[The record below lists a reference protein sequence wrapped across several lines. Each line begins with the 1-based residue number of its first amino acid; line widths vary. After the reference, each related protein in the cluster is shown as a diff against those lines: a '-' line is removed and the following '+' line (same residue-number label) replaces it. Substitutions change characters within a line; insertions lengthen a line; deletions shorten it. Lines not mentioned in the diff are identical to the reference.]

1 METYQIAAIVVA
13 AVLGID
19 ALIHAYWLTGRV
31 WPASDVT
38 ALSRAVLGA
47 DVPFTPRVLVPLV
60 LVLLAGAAAV
70 LGRAGLIAG
79 GIPEWIWA
87 VGTIAV
93 GAGLLVRGLAGAVW
107 VVSRSRGS
115 WFYRLNAAAYTPV
128 CLLLCAATVVA
139 FRR

>member
-31 WPASDVT
+31 WPAGDVN
-38 ALSRAVLGA
+38 ALSHAVLGA
-47 DVPFTPRVLVPLV
+47 DVPFTPRVLIPLV
-60 LVLLAGAAAV
+60 LVLLGGAASV
-70 LGRAGLIAG
+70 LGRVGLIAS
-79 GIPEWIWA
+79 GIPGWIWA
-87 VGTIAV
+87 AGTIAV

-107 VVSRSRGS
+107 VVSRPRGS
-115 WFYRLNAAAYTPV
+115 WFYRLNAAAYTPA
-128 CLLLCAATVVA
+128 CLLLCVATVVA